1 MPETVFGLPLHPL
14 IVHATVVIVP
24 ATAAAVA
31 LWFANARFRAWAG
44 ILPLLMAV
52 ASTILAPLSTS
63 TGENLEHTVGESKLV
78 EEHAELGDMLIWWC
92 LGMLVVAAAGW
103 FLRRRGDL
111 SKGVTVALLVAGL
124 AVSTGTLVQTV
135 LIGHSG
141 AKAAWSDV
149 ADKSSG
155 GGTAAGDGD

>member
-24 ATAAAVA
+24 ATAAALA
-31 LWFANARFRAWAG
+31 LWFLSPRFRAWSG
-44 ILPLLMAV
+44 IIPLAMAA
-52 ASTILAPLSTS
+52 ASVVLAPLSTS
-63 TGENLEHTVGESKLV
+63 TGENLEHMVGENKLV
-78 EEHAELGDMLIWWC
+78 EEHAELGDMLVWWC
-92 LGMLVVAAAGW
+92 VGMLVVAAAGW

-111 SKGVTVALLVAGL
+111 GKGLTVALAVAGVV
-124 AVSTGTLVQTV
+124 VSGGTLVQTV

-149 ADKSSG
+149 AQSPQGSSS
-155 GGTAAGDGD
+155 ADGDDG